1 MTMGTDLQIIRD
13 DDDSGR
19 AISTVRIHT
28 TANTDRELLAVW
40 LKSHSGGSRHTLRA
54 YQRIGSRFLAA
65 LGVSLHHAKLEDVQ
79 EALEAMTTKED
90 GSAVSPATLHQSVAA
105 VKAFLNFAHTV
116 GFTQFNA
123 APLIKLRAA
132 PGKRAQRIM
141 TAVDVQLFL
150 RAARTPRD
158 TALLEV
164 AYFGALR
171 ISEIAS
177 LTWAQVIPRDTGEVQ
192 LAIVG
197 KGDKPRHVLLPADT
211 CNKLLALRDGAPPSA
226 RVFPI

>member
-1 MTMGTDLQIIRD
+1 MQA
-13 DDDSGR
+13 S
-19 AISTVRIHT
+19 
-28 TANTDRELLAVW
+28 
-40 LKSHSGGSRHTLRA
+40 
-54 YQRIGSRFLAA
+54 
-65 LGVSLHHAKLEDVQ
+65 
-79 EALEAMTTKED
+79 LEAMATKED

-116 GFTQFNA
+116 RFTKFNA

-132 PGKRAQRIM
+132 PGKRAQRIL
-141 TAVDVQLFL
+141 TAVDVQLLL

-158 TALLEV
+158 TALLEA

-197 KGDKPRHVLLPADT
+197 KGDKPRHVLQGQPSTSCWRCGTAHRLWQGYSRSASG
-211 CNKLLALRDGAPPSA
+211 ALMPS
-226 RVFPI
+226 